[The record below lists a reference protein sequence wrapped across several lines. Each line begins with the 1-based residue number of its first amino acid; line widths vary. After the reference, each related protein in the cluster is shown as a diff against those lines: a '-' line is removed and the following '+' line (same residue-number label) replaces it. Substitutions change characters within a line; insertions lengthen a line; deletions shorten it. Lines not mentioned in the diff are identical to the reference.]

1 MIGYK
6 HHFSLLSP
14 QYTATSYHSVQHE
27 IKSSYSLPITHT
39 SALLS
44 QVTCIP
50 FFSPFLFFLRKKRR
64 ESLRWTFYSDQR
76 DFFSLFDYLRKRNQC
91 NFYFY
96 FFDLLIF
103 HPSKKVCLYS
113 LSCHFLSRGNGTGSF
128 CPTLIT

>member
-50 FFSPFLFFLRKKRR
+50 FFSPFLFFLRKKKG
-64 ESLRWTFYSDQR
+64 E
-76 DFFSLFDYLRKRNQC
+76 
-91 NFYFY
+91 
-96 FFDLLIF
+96 
-103 HPSKKVCLYS
+103 KVCVERFIQTS
-113 LSCHFLSRGNGTGSF
+113 VISF
-128 CPTLIT
+128 RFLIT